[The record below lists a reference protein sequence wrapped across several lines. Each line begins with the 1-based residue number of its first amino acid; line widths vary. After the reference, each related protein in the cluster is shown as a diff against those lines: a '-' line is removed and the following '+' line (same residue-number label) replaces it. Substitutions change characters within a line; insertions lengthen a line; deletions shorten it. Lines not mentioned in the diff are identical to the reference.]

1 MICEIRLKTGTPYG
15 VPVIFKGVNPYEK
28 IVT

>member
-15 VPVIFKGVNPYEK
+15 VPVIFKGVSPYEK
-28 IVT
+28 SDI